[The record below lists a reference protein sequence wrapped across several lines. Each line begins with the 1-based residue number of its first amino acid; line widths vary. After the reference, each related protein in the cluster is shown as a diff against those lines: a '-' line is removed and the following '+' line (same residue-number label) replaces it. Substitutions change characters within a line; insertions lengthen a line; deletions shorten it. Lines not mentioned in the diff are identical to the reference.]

1 MSWRARLRRLTERI
15 NALSLRE
22 RSLTLLAVCA
32 VIWLVWDMLAMQ
44 PIRERQQSVQASL
57 EQVRGRVSALTT
69 SIQELAQARGRN
81 PNQALQARLARLE
94 AETKQ
99 LEQRLTE
106 RHGGIATPRQSI
118 AVLSE
123 LLAERAGVSL
133 LAVESLPP
141 ERLIGPGGAEVPGV
155 FMHRVRVHFESD
167 FEAIRNYLAMLETL
181 PPGVFWEALA
191 LTVAEWPRSA
201 VELVLYSLTLDE
213 RWIGV

>member
-141 ERLIGPGGAEVPGV
+141 
-155 FMHRVRVHFESD
+155 SD
-167 FEAIRNYLAMLETL
+167 
-181 PPGVFWEALA
+181 
-191 LTVAEWPRSA
+191 
-201 VELVLYSLTLDE
+201 
-213 RWIGV
+213 